1 VDINTAI
8 ITTLSYVSVLGVMM
22 IMVYWTQDIKWN
34 TK

>member
-1 VDINTAI
+1 MSVELAI
-8 ITTLSYVSVLGVMM
+8 VTTLSYISVLGVMM